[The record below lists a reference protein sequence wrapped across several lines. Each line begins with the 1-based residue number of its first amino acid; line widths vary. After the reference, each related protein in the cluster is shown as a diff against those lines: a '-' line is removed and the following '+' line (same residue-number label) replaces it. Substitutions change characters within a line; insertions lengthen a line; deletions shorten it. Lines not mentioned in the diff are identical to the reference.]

1 MKKLM
6 FAAVA
11 AAGLGLF
18 ADGIESANVVGYT
31 TDTIKATK
39 FNMVSVPFEGT
50 DGDGFKINNCLS
62 GVNLVGTDDAAT
74 ADQIQIWDAATGAY
88 DNWFYYDVGDEYTG
102 WWDVISG
109 ASLFEEV
116 YTDGLPSGSAFWYK
130 SAAAAA
136 ADGTMQV
143 SGQVC
148 DSADVTIEV
157 LKGKFNMI
165 ATPYPVNLKLNDS
178 TQVTW
183 TNATGTDD
191 AATSDQI
198 QIWDAATGAYD
209 NWFYYDV
216 GDEYTGWWDVISGA
230 SLFEEVYTTG
240 LPIGKPFW
248 YKAVGSG
255 TFDLTFTK

>member
-1 MKKLM
+1 MSFLGLKWIFYTLCAATAAERISLLCRPEQNLGKRRKQKMKKLM
-6 FAAVA
+6 FVA
-11 AAGLGLF
+11 AFAAGF
-18 ADGIESANVVGYT
+18 AAFGDGIESANVVGYT

-50 DGDGFKINNCLS
+50 DGDGFKINNCLR

-74 ADQIQIWDAATGAY
+74 A
-88 DNWFYYDVGDEYTG
+88 
-102 WWDVISG
+102 
-109 ASLFEEV
+109 
-116 YTDGLPSGSAFWYK
+116 
-130 SAAAAA
+130 
-136 ADGTMQV
+136 
-143 SGQVC
+143 
-148 DSADVTIEV
+148 
-157 LKGKFNMI
+157 
-165 ATPYPVNLKLNDS
+165 
-178 TQVTW
+178 
-183 TNATGTDD
+183 
-191 AATSDQI
+191 DQI